1 MKQWTVGVINS
12 LRSRGD
18 GVDDKQNNVH
28 KIVCSHQY
36 LTCALKIAHS
46 LADQLSAVE
55 EERGY
60 KQKSP
65 SQCSNNNN
73 SPLLVEASEKS
84 WSEYISVYCTKTK
97 ASEEK
102 KEEVSL
108 NDNNNNHK
116 DDEGNASVD
125 ADYDPLPYGGDFVEP
140 GDFQHLA
147 QQLST
152 LLSDNDNKQAIDYLD
167 VRGAILN
174 EGAVKERPLSDNG
187 QLEIRSLGIA
197 FCELFSGGQITA
209 DVAMSQQ
216 RFAASLSSGRRTQ
229 SPFLPSGQIAASE
242 LHMRSGENGFKP
254 ALESI
259 DIIGGAGDFPLTD
272 SIGGG
277 GSDLFGNNNGNSFDS
292 NNNDGAELDLD
303 DDMSA
308 FGINEENPTK
318 RRAQS
323 DTPLDHS
330 SQKTSLVRTPSASSS
345 VEPLQLLGLPTAIC
359 DLISNMMDSVDGDF
373 RGNEGTYEFISEV
386 RDDLQLMIDSPHV
399 YLHNFDLAKAANDG
413 LQFGSSVHG
422 REAELQTLRECYQ
435 RAISSEFEVA
445 MICGTSGIGKSELSR
460 EFARSAKEE
469 DGGGIFLSG
478 RFDKLQSQPLH
489 AISAAFDN
497 YCAWLSK
504 EDHSTAEKVSTALKE
519 NMGEEITSLVSAM
532 PNLSHI
538 LGDDFDSKQNDANAV
553 DAQKRLRYLICRFV
567 EVISKCHEE
576 PLILFLDDCQWID
589 AASSALLIRLMM
601 TGSSFKY
608 QRLFFFMGCRDDEIS
623 ATHPLNLVLS
633 QVSSFGIKTTKIHL
647 TPLTKGA
654 LNELVSTA
662 LSLLPRITRPLADIL
677 HHKTKGSPL
686 FVKQVMIELYKQRLL
701 YPSLSRRRWDWE
713 ADKILAMKVPEN
725 VATFITKSFDRLPS
739 EVLSALVVLSCFGA
753 SADISLIEVLEREIK
768 QPLIAPLEAAVA
780 DSVLGKKDG
789 KFFFMHDK
797 LQETAYSMMKPEER
811 CLHHNLYGQALA
823 FVVVR
828 EKDDRYM
835 LTAATQI
842 NFGGP
847 QAVLDDNQALSVA
860 NLNLDAGKKAMS
872 MSDFFSAHRFFNH
885 GISYLQ
891 SGHWNEQYDVS
902 LELFNLAAACALM
915 NAEHERLRVLTGEV
929 IRHAKCFEDKFRAI
943 CISITLLLWSSKLPE
958 AMQQISLTLSS
969 LGEELPVAVTQSAIH
984 YQLDHT
990 KTLLAGLSD
999 ETLLSY
1005 PAMSISSKIMA
1016 MELFSKQF
1024 INYTFTGDCDAMPI
1038 IPLKMVQTSLT
1049 YGMSPLS
1056 GVGFALFGNYLALAK
1071 GEVEEGYRYVKIAL
1085 SLMKRMPSIAHDSE
1099 IMYYSTHTKLRVEPI
1114 QSAIEHY
1121 AIAHTAAMA
1130 SGAVRFAFGCAFVY
1144 DNSSFWAG
1152 KKLDLVVNSMKE
1164 TMKQMIFYKNLVMIG
1179 LLRPICRLSLRL
1191 TGQSDVHQRDDLT
1204 NIFGET
1210 YNEEEGIFSKLP
1222 MVMLTECFAKFSE
1235 GLIFREVDKARDSI
1249 QQYLSI
1255 QSLTTVNMSNSGDL
1269 FRIFYAGL
1277 ASFYVGRELDD
1288 GVLITRGTECK
1299 DWIEKLVVS
1308 ASTWNFQNK
1317 AYLLQAEE
1325 QFCER
1330 NFDVA
1335 ERLYD
1340 AAILSAKTHKFVNEQ
1355 ALANELAGHF
1365 YLDTGRK
1372 IKSVNYFM
1380 RAFENYNEWG
1390 AVAKAASLTKY
1401 FEIGDAI

>member
-1 MKQWTVGVINS
+1 MYNIQSPQKAMDRRSNQPAASAASLPEPLSMKQWTVGVIDS

-18 GVDDKQNNVH
+18 GVDKQNNVH

-65 SQCSNNNN
+65 SQCSSNNN

-102 KEEVSL
+102 KDEVSL

-116 DDEGNASVD
+116 DEERHASVD
-125 ADYDPLPYGGDFVEP
+125 ADFEPLPYGGDYVEP
-140 GDFQHLA
+140 EDFQHLA

-152 LLSDNDNKQAIDYLD
+152 LLFDNDNKQAIDYLD

-187 QLEIRSLGIA
+187 QLEIRSLGLA

-209 DVAMSQQ
+209 DVAMTQQ
-216 RFAASLSSGRRTQ
+216 RFAASISSGRRTQ

-242 LHMRSGENGFKP
+242 LHMHSGENGFKP

-272 SIGGG
+272 LIGGG
-277 GSDLFGNNNGNSFDS
+277 GSDLFGNNNGNTFDS

-308 FGINEENPTK
+308 FGMNEENPTK

-323 DTPLDHS
+323 DTPLDNS

-345 VEPLQLLGLPTAIC
+345 VEPLQLLGLPTSLC
-359 DLISNMMDSVDGDF
+359 DLISNMMDIVDGDF
-373 RGNEGTYEFISEV
+373 RGNGGTYEFISEV
-386 RDDLQLMIDSPHV
+386 RDDLKLMIDSPHV

-497 YCAWLSK
+497 YCAWLSE
-504 EDHSTAEKVSTALKE
+504 EDRSTAEKLSTALKE
-519 NMGEEITSLVSAM
+519 NMGEEMTSLVSAM

-538 LGDDFDSKQNDANAV
+538 LGDDFDSKQNDTSAV
-553 DAQKRLRYLICRFV
+553 DAQKRLRYLICLFV

-589 AASSALLIRLMM
+589 AASSALLIQLMM

-608 QRLFFFMGCRDDEIS
+608 HRLFFFMSCRDDEIS
-623 ATHPLNLVLS
+623 STHPLNLVLS

-654 LNELVSTA
+654 LNELVATA

-686 FVKQVMIELYKQRLL
+686 FVKQVMMELYKQRLL

-713 ADKILAMKVPEN
+713 ADQILAMKVPEN

-811 CLHHNLYGQALA
+811 CLYHNLYGQALA

-828 EKDDRYM
+828 EKDDRYL

-847 QAVLDDNQALSVA
+847 QAVIDDNQALSVA

-872 MSDFFSAHRFFNH
+872 MSDFFSAHRYFNH
-885 GISYLQ
+885 GISYLR
-891 SGHWNEQYDVS
+891 SGNWNKQYDVS

-915 NAEHERLRVLTGEV
+915 NAEHERLKMLTGEV

-943 CISITLLLWSSKLPE
+943 CISINLLFWSSKLPD
-958 AMQQISLTLSS
+958 AIQLVNSNLSS

-999 ETLLSY
+999 ETLLCV

-1016 MELFSKQF
+1016 MELFSKQLTNYMF
-1024 INYTFTGDCDAMPI
+1024 IGDRNAMPI
-1038 IPLKMVQTSLT
+1038 ILLKMVQTSLT

-1056 GVGFALFGNYLALAK
+1056 GVGFAIFGNYLALVK

-1099 IMYYSTHTKLRVEPI
+1099 IMYYSAHTRLRVEPI
-1114 QSAIEHY
+1114 QSANEHY
-1121 AIAHTAAMA
+1121 IVAHRGAMA
-1130 SGAVRFAFGCAFVY
+1130 SGAVRFAFACAFVY
-1144 DNSSFWAG
+1144 DNNSFWAG
-1152 KKLDLVVNSMKE
+1152 KKLGLVVNSIKE
-1164 TMKQMIFYKNLVMIG
+1164 TMKQMIFYKNLVMLA

-1210 YNEEEGIFSKLP
+1210 YKEGEGISSKLP
-1222 MVMLTECFAKFSE
+1222 PVMLTECFAKFSE

-1255 QSLTTVNMSNSGDL
+1255 QGLTTANMNNSGDF
-1269 FRIFYAGL
+1269 FR
-1277 ASFYVGRELDD
+1277 
-1288 GVLITRGTECK
+1288 VL
-1299 DWIEKLVVS
+1299 
-1308 ASTWNFQNK
+1308 
-1317 AYLLQAEE
+1317 
-1325 QFCER
+1325 
-1330 NFDVA
+1330 
-1335 ERLYD
+1335 
-1340 AAILSAKTHKFVNEQ
+1340 
-1355 ALANELAGHF
+1355 
-1365 YLDTGRK
+1365 
-1372 IKSVNYFM
+1372 
-1380 RAFENYNEWG
+1380 
-1390 AVAKAASLTKY
+1390 
-1401 FEIGDAI
+1401 